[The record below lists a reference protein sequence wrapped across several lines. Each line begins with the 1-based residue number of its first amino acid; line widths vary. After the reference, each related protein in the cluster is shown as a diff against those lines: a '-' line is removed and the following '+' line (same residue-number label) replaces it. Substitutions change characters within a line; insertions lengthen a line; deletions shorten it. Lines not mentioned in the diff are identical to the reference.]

1 MEYEDLLKNV
11 LKEKKASSGERFVPP
26 EVEVNQSGQ
35 KTVINAEKF
44 ANYIKRPIKHI
55 ARYLMHE
62 LTAPGQIDEKNNII
76 IGGRFSRRVVQEK
89 LNAYIKE
96 YVICKQCSSP
106 DTQMNKIEENFVV
119 KCLACGAEY
128 PVGKIK

>member
-1 MEYEDLLKNV
+1 MEYDELLSKIM
-11 LKEKKASSGERFVPP
+11 KERKTSKGERFIPP
-26 EVEVNQSGQ
+26 EAEVMISGQ
-35 KTVINAEKF
+35 KTIINAEKL
-44 ANYIKRPIKHI
+44 AKYINRPLAHI

-62 LTAPGQIDEKNNII
+62 LTAPGQVDETGKII
-76 IGGRFSRRVVQEK
+76 IGGKFSKKTVQDK

-96 YVICKQCSSP
+96 YVICKQCNSP
-106 DTQMNKIEENFVV
+106 DTQMTKIENNFVV

>member
-1 MEYEDLLKNV
+1 MEYEELLKNV
-11 LKEKKASSGERFVPP
+11 LKEKKASSGERFIPP
-26 EVEVNQSGQ
+26 EAEVNQSGQ

-89 LNAYIKE
+89 LNAYIKD

-106 DTQMNKIEENFVV
+106 DTQMNKIDENFVV